1 MAALP
6 QYDFYDEMMRR
17 VPTLRKQ
24 AEPGEASAH
33 AKNKRP
39 RCSAPGG
46 LMPKNAS
53 GLAVAGARRS
63 THALHGHLNRRSEFS
78 SSSAGTFT
86 VMSG

>member
-53 GLAVAGARRS
+53 GLRCRRRKAINAR
-63 THALHGHLNRRSEFS
+63 AAWASEQAFEFP
-78 SSSAGTFT
+78 SSAGIVF